1 MTTGDRLTPSMP
13 EAPSSPSATEVAD
26 GALERLLTFSY
37 LGWWFSCA
45 AQRVDDQTFRPVVFC
60 SAYGG
65 GDVEG
70 PEHRLPPDTD
80 NVAYGSEGEALRH
93 AEQQAMR
100 WAHDRTG
107 DGQGQF

>member
-1 MTTGDRLTPSMP
+1 MTTGDRLTPAMP
-13 EAPSSPSATEVAD
+13 EAPSAPSATKVAD

-45 AQRVDDQTFRPVVFC
+45 AQRVDEQTFRPVVFC
-60 SAYGG
+60 RAYGG

-80 NVAYGSEGEALRH
+80 NIAYGSEGEALRH